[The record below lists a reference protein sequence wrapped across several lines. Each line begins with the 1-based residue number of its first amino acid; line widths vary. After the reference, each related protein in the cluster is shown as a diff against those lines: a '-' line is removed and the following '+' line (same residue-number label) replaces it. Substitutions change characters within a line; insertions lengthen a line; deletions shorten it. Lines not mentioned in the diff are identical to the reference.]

1 MAAVCA
7 IRSASSSLPWV
18 LRRATGLAHVAV
30 EDLDG
35 NTLPDLVTE
44 NSTSNDLR
52 VLINLPEST
61 MAIGLIEAATL
72 LRLLARRRSSV

>member
-1 MAAVCA
+1 
-7 IRSASSSLPWV
+7 
-18 LRRATGLAHVAV
+18 VAV
-30 EDLDG
+30 ADLHG